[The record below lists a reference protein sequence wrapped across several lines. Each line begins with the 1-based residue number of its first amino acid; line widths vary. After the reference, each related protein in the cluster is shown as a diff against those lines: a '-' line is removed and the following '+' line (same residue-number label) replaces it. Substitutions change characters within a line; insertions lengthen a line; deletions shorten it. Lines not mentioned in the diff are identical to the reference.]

1 MRETLTLRDFMEVVN
16 YRITEGDRYGW
27 TCYGP
32 NAYTMDS
39 WNGDHDGH
47 SLSVVFD
54 TATQTV
60 YEMSACDYKRSRAY
74 RWIHP
79 AYRNAYNNEAKNH
92 NAEMNQAWD
101 DINFV
106 DLEVVDDLL
115 EKSDAIVNDR
125 SYDIRVQVP
134 LELSDSDMLQLFTMA
149 HQRDITLNELVEEL
163 LREEIRRIEND

>member
-16 YRITEGDRYGW
+16 YRITEGDSYGW
-27 TCYGP
+27 SCYGS

-79 AYRNAYNNEAKNH
+79 EYREAYANEAKNH
-92 NAEMNQAWD
+92 SAEMNQAWD
-101 DINFV
+101 DVNFI
-106 DLEVVDDLL
+106 DLEVVADLL
-115 EKSDAIVNDR
+115 EKCDAIVNDT
-125 SYDIRVQVP
+125 SYDTRVQVP
-134 LELSDSDMLQLFTMA
+134 LELSDSDMLHLFKMA
-149 HQRDITLNELVEEL
+149 HERDITLNELVEEL
-163 LREEIRRIEND
+163 LREEIRRLEK